1 MADGDRD
8 KYQPLLKGSY
18 STRGKINPATQ
29 ALLSDWTG
37 DSEEDQIAETYREGV
52 WLDARGRARTDSGEI
67 VEDVAAAL
75 DAGEKLKP
83 EGKLAIDYKTVAQ
96 CCLLNYYKDNRDL
109 HPQFIQIRQE
119 FADFIKSISKY
130 VVTDGESG
138 SDIDS
143 EQGVDTG
150 KVLVISK
157 DLLRKT
163 FINAI
168 ELFDTVLHLV
178 PKATRMG
185 MTQDI
190 VLYSGIRTYKGIIGC
205 DLFSRRVGETF
216 VLPTFTATSV
226 SKNTAYRFAKAD
238 PEAGED
244 MRANKKRIMRIVIPS
259 EKLESFPF
267 CYLSEHAGTIEN
279 YITNKQKAWSGEL
292 EILLAPGMK
301 LELVSVELDVPTEY
315 SHPRGDRASS
325 SSEEQTASS
334 GSEEGDS
341 DQSVEP
347 REHTSFTMEQITV
360 DIYTLKFVD
369 VPTDAEIGDFKS
381 EMKSTFELLE
391 PFLEEEAAAE
401 QGKKKKPKTDGG
413 RRRKSRKRKSRKRKS
428 RKRKSRKRKSR
439 KRKSRKR
446 KSRKRKS
453 RKRLRKRKSR
463 QTRKKR

>member
-1 MADGDRD
+1 MAEIDE
-8 KYQPLLKGSY
+8 YQPLLEGAY
-18 STRGKINPATQ
+18 STRGKINLATQ

-37 DSEEDQIAETYREGV
+37 DSDEDQIAETYRE
-52 WLDARGRARTDSGEI
+52 D
-67 VEDVAAAL
+67 
-75 DAGEKLKP
+75 

-96 CCLLNYYKDNRDL
+96 YCLLNYYKGNRDL
-109 HPQFIQIRQE
+109 QPQFIQIRQE

-150 KVLVISK
+150 EMLVISK

-163 FINAI
+163 LMNAI

-205 DLFSRRVGETF
+205 DLFSRSVGDTF

-226 SKNTAYRFAKAD
+226 SQNTAYRFAKDD

-244 MRANKKRIMRIVIPS
+244 MRANKKRIMRIIIPT

-267 CYLSEHAGTIEN
+267 CYLSKHVGTIQN

-301 LELVSVELDVPTEY
+301 LELVRVELDVPTEY

-325 SSEEQTASS
+325 SSEEQTASSGSGS

-360 DIYTLKFVD
+360 DIYTLIFVD
-369 VPTDAEIGDFKS
+369 VPTVAEIEDFKS
-381 EMKSTFELLE
+381 EMESTFELLE

-401 QGKKKKPKTDGG
+401 EGGVALAAAEQGKEKKPKTDGG

-446 KSRKRKS
+446 FRKG
-453 RKRLRKRKSR
+453 KSR